1 MRRKLVPVVAL
12 SMACLLVATTACS
25 PGNRKKRNRA
35 ADGSAGTAA
44 KRDDVD
50 TATTRATPT
59 PRRTGDQLSCLELR
73 NTRVGN
79 RKVRYREY
87 AAPIRLVDG
96 RWSDRDGTTVELQ
109 RPCAVGD
116 LDGDGAGDAIGVVM
130 LDGGGTG
137 RFFTLAA
144 WRNVDGEPDYQA
156 QVDLGDRTPVESVS
170 VRDGRATVVYL
181 TRSTNSPMAELNI
194 RRTAVYQLRG
204 TSLAKLSHTDART
217 TGASADGDT
226 ADSPDGGTVPDGS
239 SPTRKRKPRSR

>member
-12 SMACLLVATTACS
+12 SMACLLALTTACS
-25 PGNRKKRNRA
+25 TGNRKKRDRS
-35 ADGSAGTAA
+35 ADRPAGTGA

-50 TATTRATPT
+50 AARTTPA
-59 PRRTGDQLSCLELR
+59 PRHAGDQLTCPELR
-73 NTRVGN
+73 NTRIGSS
-79 RKVRYREY
+79 RVRYRGY
-87 AAPIRLVDG
+87 AAPIRLAAG

-109 RPCAVGD
+109 RPCAIGD

-144 WRNVDGEPDYQA
+144 WRNVKGEPDYQA

-181 TRSTNSPMAELNI
+181 TRPADGPMAELSI

-204 TSLAKLSHTDART
+204 TTLAELSHTDARVSD
-217 TGASADGDT
+217 ASDGGDT
-226 ADSPDGGTVPDGS
+226 ADSGTAPDSPD
-239 SPTRKRKPRSR
+239 TRKRRPRSR

>member
-12 SMACLLVATTACS
+12 SMACLLALTTACS
-25 PGNRKKRNRA
+25 TGSRKKRDRS
-35 ADGSAGTAA
+35 ADRPAGTGA

-50 TATTRATPT
+50 AARTTPS
-59 PRRTGDQLSCLELR
+59 PRHAGDQLTCLELR
-73 NTRVGN
+73 NTRIGSS
-79 RKVRYREY
+79 RVRYRGY
-87 AAPIRLVDG
+87 AAPIRLAAG

-109 RPCAVGD
+109 RPCAIGN

-144 WRNVDGEPDYQA
+144 WRNVKGEPDYQA

-181 TRSTNSPMAELNI
+181 TRPADGPMAELSI

-204 TSLAKLSHTDART
+204 TTLAELSHTDAQVAD
-217 TGASADGDT
+217 ASDDGDT
-226 ADSPDGGTVPDGS
+226 ADSGTAPDSPDI
-239 SPTRKRKPRSR
+239 RKRRPRSR

>member
-25 PGNRKKRNRA
+25 SGSRKKRSRSADRA
-35 ADGSAGTAA
+35 AGTAA
-44 KRDDVD
+44 QRDDAD
-50 TATTRATPT
+50 AAPATSRATPT
-59 PRRTGDQLSCLELR
+59 RRTGDRLTCAALR
-73 NTRVGN
+73 DTRVGSP
-79 RKVRYREY
+79 KVRYQGY
-87 AAPIRLVDG
+87 AAPIPLADG

-116 LDGDGAGDAIGVVM
+116 LDGDGAADAIGVVM

-144 WRNVDGEPDYQA
+144 WRNVGGKPDYQA
-156 QVDLGDRTPVESVS
+156 QADLGDRTPVQSVS

-181 TRSTNSPMAELNI
+181 TRPADGPTAELSI

-204 TSLAKLSHTDART
+204 TKLVELSHADTRATGTDGGTA
-217 TGASADGDT
+217 GSADGDT
-226 ADSPDGGTVPDGS
+226 AVDSS
-239 SPTRKRKPRSR
+239 TRRRGPRSH

>member
-12 SMACLLVATTACS
+12 SLACLLVATTACS
-25 PGNRKKRNRA
+25 SGNRKKRSRS
-35 ADGSAGTAA
+35 ADRPAGTAA

-50 TATTRATPT
+50 AAPTTTRATPT
-59 PRRTGDQLSCLELR
+59 PRRTGDQLTCLELR
-73 NTRVGN
+73 NSRVGS

-87 AAPIRLVDG
+87 AAPIRLADG
-96 RWSDRDGTTVELQ
+96 RWSDRDGTTVQLQ

-116 LDGDGAGDAIGVVM
+116 LDGDGAGDAIGVVV

-144 WRNVDGEPDYQA
+144 WRNVRGEPDYQA

-181 TRSTNSPMAELNI
+181 TRPADGPMAELSI

-204 TSLAKLSHTDART
+204 TTLAELRHTDARV
-217 TGASADGDT
+217 TGTFGDEET
-226 ADSPDGGTVPDGS
+226 ADSGTAPDSPD
-239 SPTRKRKPRSR
+239 SPTRKRRPRSR

>member
-12 SMACLLVATTACS
+12 SMACLLAVTAACS
-25 PGNRKKRNRA
+25 PSSRKKRNRS
-35 ADGSAGTAA
+35 ADGSVGTAA

-59 PRRTGDQLSCLELR
+59 PRRTGDQLTCLELG
-73 NTRVGN
+73 NTRVGS
-79 RKVRYREY
+79 RKVRYRKY
-87 AAPIRLVDG
+87 AAPIRLTDG

-116 LDGDGAGDAIGVVM
+116 LDGDGAGDAIGVVV

-144 WRNVDGEPDYQA
+144 WRNVRGEPDYQA

-181 TRSTNSPMAELNI
+181 TRPADGPMAELSI

-204 TSLAKLSHTDART
+204 TTLAELSHTDARVA
-217 TGASADGDT
+217 GVSGDGGSADAPGAGD
-226 ADSPDGGTVPDGS
+226 ADSS
-239 SPTRKRKPRSR
+239 TRKRKFRSR